1 MITCMASASGHHPAH
16 RLAVRLIQKPMDPL
30 MSTTTPML
38 SRLLLATAA
47 TLLVA
52 SPAMAQKLRL
62 ATVVSAPHPWIDAA
76 EAFKA
81 EVEEASDNRLTVEI
95 FPGGQLGNDQTVV
108 DEIRIGTTDMII
120 GGVQNIAPYV
130 QDFEIFSLNY
140 LFDDMSAFRAAAA
153 PESPVFGHFEQ
164 EMRDSGSGLEL
175 LALTGGGTRNLSTN
189 TGPVTEPADLDDVK
203 MRITGSQLDA
213 KTWQAL
219 GALTTSL
226 PWTEIY
232 TGMQTGVIGAFES
245 TISGFFSSRLYEVAP
260 YHAQTEHQVMMSH
273 ISIGDLSF
281 QRLSEQDQAIVREA
295 ARHAAE
301 LGTDKGVEYDEQLLS
316 QLTERGVTITE
327 VDKQKFIDASRPL
340 HDDFAAERGVTDL
353 LALIRAL

>member
-1 MITCMASASGHHPAH
+1 MAITT
-16 RLAVRLIQKPMDPL
+16 RLTQFTL
-30 MSTTTPML
+30 L
-38 SRLLLATAA
+38 SAA
-47 TLLVA
+47 TLLAA
-52 SPAMAQKLRL
+52 SPALAQKLRL
-62 ATVVSAPHPWIDAA
+62 ATVVSAPHPWVDAA

-81 EVEEASDNRLTVEI
+81 EVEEATDQRITVEL

-120 GGVQNIAPYV
+120 GGVQNMAPYV

-140 LFDDMSAFRAAAA
+140 LFDDMDAFRSATDPDSAVFAHFA
-153 PESPVFGHFEQ
+153 EEMESTGT
-164 EMRDSGSGLEL
+164 GLKL

-213 KTWQAL
+213 KMWQAV

-245 TISGFFSSRLYEVAP
+245 TISGFYSSRLYEVAP
-260 YHAQTEHQVMMSH
+260 YHAKTEHQVMMSH
-273 ISIGDLSF
+273 FSIGERSF
-281 QRLSEQDQAIVREA
+281 SRLSEEDQAIVLA
-295 ARHAAE
+295 AAQRAGE
-301 LGTDKGVEYDEQLLS
+301 LGTEKGVEYDAALIDTLKEQD
-316 QLTERGVTITE
+316 VTVTE
-327 VDKQKFIDASRPL
+327 VDKQAFIDAIVPL
-340 HDDFAAERGVTDL
+340 HDEYAAERGVSDL
-353 LALIRAL
+353 LTLIREL